1 MDCNFEKLKN
11 EIEDYINRELKP
23 KRLKHTYGVADEAKK
38 LASLYGADVQKA
50 ELASLFHDMFRSAPV
65 ETLNKYVTKLGLP
78 NKFID
83 NPNLS
88 HGKIAAEIMKDKFGI
103 EDEELIDAVAYH
115 TTGRAGMSLLEKIIF
130 LADAIEPGR
139 DYPGV
144 EETRKLAY
152 IDLDRAC
159 MDVMNRSIE
168 FIKSKGDKLDKDT
181 VNAREDLKEKLNL

>member
-1 MDCNFEKLKN
+1 
-11 EIEDYINRELKP
+11 
-23 KRLKHTYGVADEAKK
+23 
-38 LASLYGADVQKA
+38 
-50 ELASLFHDMFRSAPV
+50 
-65 ETLNKYVTKLGLP
+65 
-78 NKFID
+78 
-83 NPNLS
+83 
-88 HGKIAAEIMKDKFGI
+88 
-103 EDEELIDAVAYH
+103 
-115 TTGRAGMSLLEKIIF
+115 MSLLEKIIF